1 MFRKGFEKTV
11 CLFYGRGCPMDSPV
25 VTRFAPS
32 PTGRLHL
39 GHALAAWEARSLA
52 DRFDGRCVLRMEDI
66 DRTRCREEFVTGI
79 LEDLTWLGIRFDGVV
94 MVQSERLA
102 CYEQALQQLRN
113 LGVLYPCFCTRKEIA
128 EEVAAMGGAPQGG
141 CVDVYPGTCRQLDQS
156 RRQELM
162 ASGKPFSWR
171 LDCRA
176 AARIT
181 GALRWRDL
189 RFGDQVCHPEEL
201 GDVILGRKDCAAS
214 YHIAVVTDDAA
225 QGVTHV
231 SRGEDLFPVTG
242 IHRTLQALL
251 GLPVPLWY
259 HHRLVKDASGKRLA
273 KRDKSM
279 SLQEM
284 RSAGATPQDI
294 FRLMRGK

>member
-1 MFRKGFEKTV
+1 
-11 CLFYGRGCPMDSPV
+11 MDSPII
-25 VTRFAPS
+25 TRFAPS
-32 PTGRLHL
+32 PTGNLHL

-52 DRFDGRCVLRMEDI
+52 NRFSGKCVLRIEDI
-66 DRTRCREEFVTGI
+66 DQTRCRPEFVQGI
-79 LEDLTWLGIRFDGVV
+79 LKDLEWLGIRFDGPM
-94 MVQSERLA
+94 MVQSSRFSA
-102 CYEQALQQLRN
+102 YEHALQTLKDR
-113 LGVLYPCFCTRKEIA
+113 GVLYPCFCTRREIA
-128 EEVAAMGGAPQGG
+128 EEVPAMGGAPQGG
-141 CVDVYPGTCRQLDQS
+141 CVDVYPGTCRLLDKG
-156 RRQELM
+156 RRKELLK
-162 ASGKPFSWR
+162 SGKPFSWR

-181 GALRWRDL
+181 GPLLWRDM
-189 RFGDQVCHPEEL
+189 RFGDQVCRPEEL

-214 YHIAVVTDDAA
+214 YHIAVVVDDAA

-251 GLPVPLWY
+251 GLPVPQWY

-273 KRDKSM
+273 KRDRSL

-284 RSAGATPQDI
+284 RAAGMRPEDV
-294 FRLMRGK
+294 FRLMRES